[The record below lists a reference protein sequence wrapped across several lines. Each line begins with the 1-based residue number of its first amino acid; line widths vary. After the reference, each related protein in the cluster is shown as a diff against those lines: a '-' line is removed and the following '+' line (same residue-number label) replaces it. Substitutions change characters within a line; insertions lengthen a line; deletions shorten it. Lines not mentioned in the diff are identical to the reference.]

1 MQQNLTRKQSTLLGT
16 AVLVL
21 VLVGSWALFRI
32 GSHQGLWA
40 STTEVTVAFAE
51 PHDITPGTPVRI
63 RGVEAGHVVAIDYPD
78 HDGPDAAVTLRMKI
92 DSKFASRL
100 YGDAFAQIHS
110 TGLLGGK
117 VIAIQPGDPNTGPL
131 ANGRLAAKPTPD
143 LAVAAAKISDSA
155 DEAKRLIREVR
166 EGKGSLGKLVTDD
179 TLFTELTGLATDARG
194 MVKRADVALGKVEDK
209 TQDVDKFVKDG
220 RETLR
225 SVRQGTDAVQK
236 LPIIRG
242 YVEDAAAL
250 MVRPDCRKE
259 GVTYNTVDLFEPNT
273 AILTE
278 GGQKHLQN
286 VATWLKALPNAKTE
300 IVVAA
305 LSDPARTD
313 LTPAAAAE
321 LTRKQSE
328 AVTEHLR
335 GQRAFR
341 LSWISSRK
349 VTPIGIGQGPSPVVE
364 TQPMPAS
371 WLQVLAFTP
380 Q

>member
-1 MQQNLTRKQSTLLGT
+1 MQQNMTRRQSTILGA
-16 AVLVL
+16 AVLLL
-21 VLVGSWALFRI
+21 VLVGTWALFRI
-32 GSHQGLWA
+32 GSNQGLWA
-40 STTEVTVAFAE
+40 NTTEVTVAFAE

-110 TGLLGGK
+110 TGLLGSK

-143 LAVAAAKISDSA
+143 LAQAAAKISDSA
-155 DEAKRLIREVR
+155 DEAKRLIQDVR
-166 EGKGSLGKLVTDD
+166 DGKGSLGKLVTDD
-179 TLFTELTGLATDARG
+179 TLFTELTALATDARG
-194 MVKRADVALGKVEDK
+194 MVKRADVALGHVEEK

-259 GVTYNTVDLFEPNT
+259 GVTYNTADLFEPNT
-273 AILTE
+273 AIISE
-278 GGQKHLQN
+278 AGQKHLQS
-286 VATWLKALPNAKTE
+286 VANWLKSLPNSKTE

-305 LSDPARTD
+305 LCDPARLD

-321 LTRKQSE
+321 LTRKQTE
-328 AVTEHLR
+328 AAMEYLR
-335 GQRAFR
+335 VQKAFR

-349 VTPIGIGQGPSPVVE
+349 VTPIGLAQGPSPVVE
-364 TQPMPAS
+364 TQPMPPS